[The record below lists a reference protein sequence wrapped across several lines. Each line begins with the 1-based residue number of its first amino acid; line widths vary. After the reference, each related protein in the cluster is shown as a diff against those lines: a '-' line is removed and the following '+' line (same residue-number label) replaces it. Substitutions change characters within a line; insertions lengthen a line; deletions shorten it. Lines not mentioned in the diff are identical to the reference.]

1 MSVYDELD
9 LYPSLEEDMDRLNR
23 LEFGSEEWKRAADSI
38 DKRYNTVVNEAKIGM
53 EMDERQ
59 SRLNLEYFKAEKDA
73 ELRNKEAEI
82 ADRKSKR
89 ELIGKVL
96 GVIGGIGIVVGKIVY
111 DNSESITDTFTLN
124 AGSKMTSGK

>member
-9 LYPSLEEDMDRLNR
+9 LYPDLEEDMDKAKR
-23 LEFGSEEWKRAADSI
+23 LEFGSEAWKRAEDSI
-38 DKRYNTVVNEAKIGM
+38 DKRYNTVVNEAVKGREM
-53 EMDERQ
+53 EERE
-59 SRLNLEYFKAEKDA
+59 SKLKLEWFKAEKDA

-96 GVIGGIGIVVGKIVY
+96 GVVGGLGIVVGKIVY

-124 AGSKMTSGK
+124 AGSKMASGK